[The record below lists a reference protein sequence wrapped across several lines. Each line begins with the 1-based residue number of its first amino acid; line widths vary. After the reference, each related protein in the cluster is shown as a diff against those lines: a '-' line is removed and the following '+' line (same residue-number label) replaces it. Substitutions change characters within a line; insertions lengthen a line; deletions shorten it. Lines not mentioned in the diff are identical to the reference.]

1 MSTRRKSPFLVLL
14 AVVLLAA
21 CGRGSHRTP
30 SLAGLPLV
38 GGAHVVTRV
47 RACDPGANAYC
58 AEDLVVASTAFAS
71 SQQFLQSE
79 RDELHK
85 LGWTGAYAPN
95 GDEHAADSPG
105 GKLHL
110 VYATAQGDLTGID
123 FRWIQRPVAV
133 AHALSRA
140 LFKPY
145 VPTLSMQV
153 ESGSA

>member
-1 MSTRRKSPFLVLL
+1 MLTRITFPLLALL
-14 AVVLLAA
+14 AVLLLTG
-21 CGRGSHRTP
+21 CGRGSDQVP

-38 GGAHVVTRV
+38 GGARVITRA
-47 RACDPGANAYC
+47 RACDPGASAYC
-58 AEDLVVASTAFAS
+58 AVDLVVASTAFAS
-71 SQQFLQSE
+71 SEQFLQSE
-79 RDELHK
+79 RRELRR

-95 GDEHAADSPG
+95 GEEHAADSPG

-123 FRWIQRPVAV
+123 FRWIQRPLTVS
-133 AHALSRA
+133 HALSRA
-140 LFKPY
+140 MFKPY